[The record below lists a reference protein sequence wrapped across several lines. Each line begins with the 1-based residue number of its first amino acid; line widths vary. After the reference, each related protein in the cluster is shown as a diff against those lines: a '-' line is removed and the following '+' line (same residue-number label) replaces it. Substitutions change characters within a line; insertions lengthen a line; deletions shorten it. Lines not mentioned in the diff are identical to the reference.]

1 MKRHFVN
8 LTERAGR
15 TVKYWWLMMLA
26 GILCFAAGIAVFVFP
41 LQSYVALSIITGI
54 LMLFVGAAQL
64 IIASTSANYLAMR
77 GYMLVGGVIDIF
89 LGFLLCIYPA
99 VTMALLPI
107 MLGIWMMY
115 HSFMIIAFGGDLE
128 TFRIKGSGWT
138 MFGGILLL
146 IMSIIVLINPFGA
159 GVATVIVLSGIGL
172 LLFGFLL
179 CWMSIIMRDIN
190 KASEK
195 EYPR

>member
-1 MKRHFVN
+1 
-8 LTERAGR
+8 
-15 TVKYWWLMMLA
+15 
-26 GILCFAAGIAVFVFP
+26 
-41 LQSYVALSIITGI
+41 
-54 LMLFVGAAQL
+54 
-64 IIASTSANYLAMR
+64 
-77 GYMLVGGVIDIF
+77 
-89 LGFLLCIYPA
+89 
-99 VTMALLPI
+99 MAILPI